1 MNNRR
6 IQNRRTPHEPML
18 GAAFDDWID
27 AQDEDPLLA
36 MVHFMAGAGAVVG
49 LIREA
54 HGSGRPDAAS
64 RVFHDLTLEIQA
76 FSLAAQKTAESMS
89 DEETQP

>member
-6 IQNRRTPHEPML
+6 IHHHRPPHEPLL

-27 AQDEDPLLA
+27 EKDEDPLLA

-49 LIREA
+49 LIQHA
-54 HGSGRPDAAS
+54 YANGRTDAAS
-64 RVFHDLTLEIQA
+64 RVFHDLLLEIKA
-76 FSLAAQKTAESMS
+76 FSLAAQKTAEAL
-89 DEETQP
+89 EEEN